1 MLLLYSRMISPANNR
16 IGQVNVVI
24 LQSDYPN
31 LGGESGDTG
40 NRAGL

>member
-1 MLLLYSRMISPANNR
+1 MLILYSGMISTANNS

-40 NRAGL
+40 NRAYL